1 MNGHALKISALLA
14 LLTSPV
20 ACTTSHSAAGRYAL
34 SDEPGTSVVKATPAP
49 ATAAPAPA
57 PAIASAPVAAAEP
70 VNPAFMEPSPAAA
83 GVEPANP
90 NNASIRPIA
99 GRLSLWGELPGS
111 EKGANPTD
119 ASDNLRQ
126 VTFSREGS
134 DYDVNI
140 DPTGQWL
147 VFASTRHRAT
157 ADIYLKRVDGNT
169 TTQLT
174 NDPGNDVMPA
184 FSPDG
189 KQIAFA
195 SDRAGNWDIYV
206 QGVDGGA
213 PVQLT
218 NDPSQELHP
227 SWSPDGK
234 QIVFSSLGTQS
245 GQWEMVVID
254 VENTA
259 RRKFIGFGLF
269 PTFSPDGKKIA
280 FQRARFR
287 GTRTFSVWTIDYVN
301 GEGMHP
307 TEIAVAT
314 NAAVISPAWSPD
326 GKKLAF
332 TTVVNPPSEPGAKPQ
347 FAELWMINV
356 DGTGRTK
363 LTNDKY
369 ANTQPVWGPSGALFF
384 VSNRAGFDNIWSVHA
399 GQSMMAGA
407 EDNKA
412 TTPQASV
419 PTE

>member
-1 MNGHALKISALLA
+1 
-14 LLTSPV
+14 
-20 ACTTSHSAAGRYAL
+20 
-34 SDEPGTSVVKATPAP
+34 
-49 ATAAPAPA
+49 
-57 PAIASAPVAAAEP
+57 
-70 VNPAFMEPSPAAA
+70 MEPSPAAA